1 MIVPKNRCGNT
12 TEGESDKMKKR
23 TVTLL
28 ISLALSLSLFGCGGS
43 GRDTKQEEPQQEA
56 NADVEQEETK
66 EEEKI
71 EYEEFEYFYVAEIY
85 DSDKVIPCNLDNL
98 DIEGIY
104 CGDWKLTNSIDLYSR
119 REGGVA
125 KVGYT
130 KENIPINVFASNKE
144 SEWIQLLFNKEEQP
158 NTYLII
164 KVEDFLANSD
174 YDESKSNYAKTEEP
188 IAEKQ
193 ITEEDRIYNE
203 VMELFDEDK
212 TYTVEEFYY
221 LMQDAAEII
230 GVDFSSDVAQES
242 SPETWTIN
250 LTGNKLKGTYESLI
264 TYMLFGPDGIH
275 KMDFYFGLTEQNPD
289 TSGDFDI
296 YIFLRYHKD

>member
-1 MIVPKNRCGNT
+1 
-12 TEGESDKMKKR
+12 MKKR

-28 ISLALSLSLFGCGGS
+28 LSLALSLSLFGCGGS

-56 NADVEQEETK
+56 SAEVEQEESN
-66 EEEKI
+66 EEDNI

-104 CGDWKLTNSIDLYSR
+104 CGDWELTNSIDLYSR
-119 REGGVA
+119 REGGVT

-130 KENIPINVFASNKE
+130 KENIPINVFASDSS
-144 SEWIQLLFNKEEQP
+144 SEWIQLHFDEEQP

-174 YDESKSNYAKTEEP
+174 YDESKSNYAITEEQMV
-188 IAEKQ
+188 EKTV
-193 ITEEDRIYNE
+193 TEEDRIYNE
-203 VMELFDEDK
+203 VIELFDEDK
-212 TYTVEEFYY
+212 TYTIEEFYD
-221 LMQDAAEII
+221 LMQDASEII
-230 GVDFSSDVAQES
+230 GVDFSSDVAQGIR
-242 SPETWTIN
+242 PETWTIN
-250 LTGNKLKGTYESLI
+250 LDGSKLKGTYESLI
-264 TYMLFGPDGIH
+264 TYMLWGPDGIH
-275 KMDFYFGLTEQNPD
+275 KMDFYFGLTEQNLD